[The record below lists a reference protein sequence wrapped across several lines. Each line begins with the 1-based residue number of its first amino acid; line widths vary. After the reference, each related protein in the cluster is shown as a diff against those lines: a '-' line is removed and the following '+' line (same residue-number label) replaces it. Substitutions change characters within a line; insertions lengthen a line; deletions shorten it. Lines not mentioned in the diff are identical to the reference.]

1 MQLDDRRPN
10 DLGDQHL
17 FEVEMMT
24 GQQVAATAPDLTQ
37 REPTGVL

>member
-1 MQLDDRRPN
+1 MPARRSCDRRPN

-24 GQQVAATAPDLTQ
+24 GQQVAATALI
-37 REPTGVL
+37 